1 MDLEK
6 PRHSRQFRIRRF
18 LNWFPLGLTYS
29 LFYMGRYNLSVASP
43 QIMEKFSLTNTEWGA
58 IITAGFWTY
67 ALSFVINGPLTDRY
81 GGKKAIILGGLGA
94 AVMNIAMAI
103 FVGFG
108 LFATKIV
115 VAFSFLYALDMY
127 FQSFGAV
134 SIVKVNSTW
143 FHVRERGIFG
153 GIFGIL
159 ISLGYQLAY
168 GVGAIILVHFPLIYV
183 FIIPSILLTI
193 FVLLDIFI
201 IKDKPSEAGFEDF
214 DTADA
219 SSGVKE
225 EVNFSYILKRIFTNR
240 VVFTIAI
247 IEFCTG
253 VIRNGTMQ
261 WLPKYLSVVFPQ
273 AGASELGWYGTGLFL
288 VGIAGGMSAGFISD
302 RVFGSRRPP
311 VAGIFYV
318 FLIGALILLGNAWSA
333 NVAVIAAV
341 VAAFFFIGIHGM
353 LSGTASMDFGGTKG
367 AASAAGI
374 IDGFVYLGSGVSGVF
389 LGFLIDKFG
398 WGSWAYMLIP
408 FGIVG
413 LILNITIWN
422 VMPKSRKTEHEEVI
436 YKGAYNGK

>member
-1 MDLEK
+1 MSNTIDK
-6 PRHSRQFRIRRF
+6 PEHSHAFRIRRL
-18 LNWFPLGLTYS
+18 LNWLPLGLTYS
-29 LFYMGRYNLSVASP
+29 LFYMGRYNISVASP
-43 QIMEKFSLTNTEWGA
+43 KIMELYNLTNTEWGI

-67 ALSFVINGPLTDRY
+67 AFSFIINGPLTDRF
-81 GGKKAIILGGLGA
+81 GGKKAIIVGGLGA
-94 AVMNIAMAI
+94 AVMNIMMAVL
-103 FVGFG
+103 VGSG
-108 LFATKIV
+108 LLATKIV
-115 VAFSFLYALDMY
+115 LAFSFLYALNMY

-134 SIVKVNSTW
+134 SIVKVNSSW

-168 GVGAIILVHFPLIYV
+168 GVGAFILAHFPLIYV
-183 FIIPSILLTI
+183 FIIPSILLLL
-193 FVLLDIFI
+193 FVGFDLFI
-201 IKDKPSEAGFEDF
+201 IKDKPSQAGFADF

-219 SSGVKE
+219 SSGVEE

-240 VVFTIAI
+240 VVFTIAL

-261 WLPKYLSVVFPQ
+261 WLPKYLNVVFPE
-273 AGASELGWYGTGLFL
+273 AGTAALGWYGTGLFL
-288 VGIAGGMSAGFISD
+288 VGIVGGLTAGFVSD
-302 RVFGSRRPP
+302 KVFGSRRPP
-311 VAGIFYV
+311 VAGIFYG
-318 FLIGALILLGNAWSA
+318 FLILSLVLLGYAWSA
-333 NVAVIAAV
+333 DVAVIAAV
-341 VAAFFFIGIHGM
+341 IAAFFFIGIHGM

-398 WGSWAYMLIP
+398 WNAWAFLLIP

-413 LILNITIWN
+413 LILNITLWN
-422 VMPKSRKTEHEEVI
+422 VMPKGRHSGH
-436 YKGAYNGK
+436 